1 MTGFMYTDKV
11 APETIRSQAQSLLV
25 FFTQGLGMYV
35 GYAVCFG
42 IFYQVP
48 SSLFGLKVDFSGW
61 GQGVTQFS
69 ELDSQIKGV
78 RGEEEFSFLSQ
89 LGQMFSV
96 DLPAT
101 ISPEFLSSTMS
112 QWKEYWTFPAV
123 MAFVVAVL
131 FFVAFWDKISVG
143 ENDKQ

>member
-1 MTGFMYTDKV
+1 
-11 APETIRSQAQSLLV
+11 
-25 FFTQGLGMYV
+25 
-35 GYAVCFG
+35 
-42 IFYQVP
+42 
-48 SSLFGLKVDFSGW
+48 
-61 GQGVTQFS
+61 
-69 ELDSQIKGV
+69 
-78 RGEEEFSFLSQ
+78 
-89 LGQMFSV
+89 MFSV